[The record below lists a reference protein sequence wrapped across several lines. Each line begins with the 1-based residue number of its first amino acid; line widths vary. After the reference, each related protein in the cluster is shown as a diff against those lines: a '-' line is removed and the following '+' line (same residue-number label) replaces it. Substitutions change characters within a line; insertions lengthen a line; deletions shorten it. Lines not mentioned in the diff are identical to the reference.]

1 MNADGRT
8 ALHIACCEG
17 DVQVVRHLLQMGA
30 IVHAKDRFNRTP
42 LIDAIEYDH
51 HEVFHDA
58 FYHTIRNGHKFLI
71 LR

>member
-8 ALHIACCEG
+8 ALHVACCEG
-17 DVQVVRHLLQMGA
+17 DVNVVRCLLRMGA

-51 HEVFHDA
+51 HEVD
-58 FYHTIRNGHKFLI
+58 RFLF
-71 LR
+71 LLPLKKCH